1 MARGCVPF
9 VSNNNNVGPRN
20 LIIGDDTYRYYS
32 FLSLFLFGDY
42 SFLPLCFFGGKKKII
57 IYFFN
62 LLRRRNITG
71 ITGIVFLRIV
81 SSRKRDSIMKEFKI
95 VKKKENFA

>member
-1 MARGCVPF
+1 M
-9 VSNNNNVGPRN
+9 
-20 LIIGDDTYRYYS
+20 L
-32 FLSLFLFGDY
+32 L
-42 SFLPLCFFGGKKKII
+42 GGKKKII

-81 SSRKRDSIMKEFKI
+81 SSRKRESIMKEFKI
-95 VKKKENFA
+95 VKKKKISHNRVQISAQKSQS